1 MNEINKQID
10 ELQEKN
16 HRQDVN
22 KKEDLN
28 IIIKEKIFKDIT
40 NSEKEIKDLEN
51 INVNLNKQI
60 IELNKENNNKTKE
73 LSNKNKLILDLQNKN
88 NIFK

>member
-73 LSNKNKLILDLQNKN
+73 LSNKNKL
-88 NIFK
+88 